1 MVEGIFRD
9 IIILVLGIVGG
20 YIAAVLGGLHTSRW
34 ANFLNNR
41 KLLKTQKSKQ
51 QALQVYNR
59 IKAFHEG
66 KRDKYP
72 YYLLLA
78 SGAVICAIL
87 GSTLILI
94 ISIQSNEYP
103 VSIGYGIVALFAVMF
118 IAMGMV
124 FLGAIYE
131 TARQIERF
139 GDYTKE
145 FEERWGPID

>member
-1 MVEGIFRD
+1 MVEGIIKD
-9 IIILVLGIVGG
+9 VIILVLGIVGG
-20 YIAAVLGGLHTSRW
+20 YVAAVLGGMHTSRW

-78 SGAVICAIL
+78 SGAVMCAIL
-87 GSTLILI
+87 SSTLILI
-94 ISIQSNEYP
+94 ISIQNNEYP
-103 VSIGYGIVALFAVMF
+103 VSVEYGIVALFAVMF
-118 IAMGMV
+118 IALGMV

-139 GDYTKE
+139 DDYTKE